1 MRDFVLEDNYPPL
14 MNKAEVNYLVADGS
28 KRGATKDS
36 QKFVG
41 ILSGI
46 DVFKCRSYGKSL
58 GSHSI

>member
-1 MRDFVLEDNYPPL
+1 

-28 KRGATKDS
+28 KRGATKDL

>member
-1 MRDFVLEDNYPPL
+1 
-14 MNKAEVNYLVADGS
+14 MNKPEVDCLVVNGYE
-28 KRGATKDS
+28 RGATKDS

-46 DVFKCRSYGKSL
+46 DVFMCRSYGKSL